1 MASIRRRVGTLLAL
15 CLVSAEM
22 AASAMDG
29 VDALKTPPTA
39 RDISMGGVLAM
50 SAGAESLFYNPAGIG
65 NLLRPALSLTHTQLN
80 EGARLDAL
88 SLAYPLNE
96 GWGRLGVSLMALTM
110 PAIPGRDAQG
120 QSAASF
126 TAMDAILGLSWAGEI
141 RHGDE
146 GRARVGTTVKRIEQR
161 LADVGAVGYAL
172 DLGAQTNLPA
182 APRVSL
188 ALSVQNLG
196 PKMRFIDESFSLPL
210 TVSVGGGY
218 MLGDALLL
226 QCGASHRPNAGLTTL
241 GLGAEWWMNRSLAL
255 RTGYLSAATSSS
267 ANVRSQNPLVGIGAG
282 AGWRPMKGDL
292 RIDYAY
298 SLAGADRGG
307 MHRITLG
314 WDFGQGRA
322 KPAKLSARTNDDL
335 MNLDDFWRVR
345 SPSQGD

>member
-1 MASIRRRVGTLLAL
+1 
-15 CLVSAEM
+15 
-22 AASAMDG
+22 MDG

-65 NLLRPALSLTHTQLN
+65 NLLRPALSLTHTQMN

-88 SLAYPLNE
+88 SLAYPLSE
-96 GWGRLGVSLMALTM
+96 GRGRLGVSLMALTM
-110 PAIPGRDAQG
+110 SAIPGRDAQG
-120 QSAASF
+120 QPAASF
-126 TAMDAILGLSWAGEI
+126 TAMDSILGLSWAGEI
-141 RHGDE
+141 QHGDE
-146 GRARVGTTVKRIEQR
+146 GRGRVGATIKRIEQR
-161 LADVGAVGYAL
+161 IADVGAVGYAL
-172 DLGAQTNLPA
+172 DLGVQTNLDA
-182 APRVSL
+182 APRVNL
-188 ALSVQNLG
+188 AASVQNLG
-196 PKMRFIDESFSLPL
+196 PKMRFIDEAFSLPL
-210 TVSVGGGY
+210 SVNVGGGY

-241 GLGAEWWMNRSLAL
+241 GMGAELWMNRSLAL
-255 RTGYLSAATSSS
+255 RTGYQRAAAASSVSAP
-267 ANVRSQNPLVGIGAG
+267 SQNPLAGIGIG

-298 SLAGADRGG
+298 TLAGSDIGG